1 MDYTKGGLHQGW
13 IAPKVDYTKVDTL
26 TPGSDGTL
34 GVKRQATVTLA
45 DRLMVTDMEVILS
58 AMLFPVPKYSGT
70 NANQITHVVYMVNP
84 AERYL
89 KAYVQYHRNH

>member
-1 MDYTKGGLHQGW
+1 M
-13 IAPKVDYTKVDTL
+13 DYTKVDTL
-26 TPGSDGTL
+26 TAGSDGTL

-89 KAYVQYHRNH
+89 RFKFNTIVTIRRVI